1 MVFSVRQRL
10 GEARATAALFAM
22 SLRTHSA
29 RKAGR
34 AGRKSRCR
42 SGEVSGPVHGRVKPW
57 VAAKEG
63 ANKRPPKTPLSHGFR
78 GFAAIKAVA
87 KSAMVFRTRAAAGL
101 AAMACGCA
109 ACERHGASLVAAVSF
124 QGWPK
129 PVRNCNPQ
137 SGFTA
142 KTGANKRPP
151 KTPLSHGFRGFAAI
165 KQVAKS
171 DGFQRAAAAWRGAGN
186 GCFVCN
192 ELADAFR
199 MQGRAQ
205 TVPVR

>member
-1 MVFSVRQRL
+1 
-10 GEARATAALFAM
+10 M
-22 SLRTHSA
+22 SLRTHPA
-29 RKAGR
+29 RR
-34 AGRKSRCR
+34 AGRKPCGCR
-42 SGEVSGPVHGRVKPW
+42 SEVSAPARGVW
-57 VAAKEG
+57 AARFHCKNRSEFK
-63 ANKRPPKTPLSHGFR
+63 ALKTPLSHGLT

-101 AAMACGCA
+101 AAMACECA